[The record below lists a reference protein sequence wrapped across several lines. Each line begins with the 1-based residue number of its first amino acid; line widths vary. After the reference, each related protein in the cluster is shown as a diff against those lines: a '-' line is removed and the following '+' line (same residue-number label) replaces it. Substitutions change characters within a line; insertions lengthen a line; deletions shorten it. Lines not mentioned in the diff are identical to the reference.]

1 LVGIGS
7 RNGWEPFVKK
17 ESLMATTTT
26 QNASNGQASIG
37 RVELREIPLS
47 RIVVPEGF
55 NPRGEVAHDAELEAM
70 AETMRQRG
78 CLQPV
83 RVRASGTGEYV
94 LVAGERRYRAA
105 AIAALTQIPAT
116 VLPAGAGDEAE
127 QLDLL
132 TDAMIENEVRQDL
145 NPLRRAMGFQ
155 AMIDLG
161 LNIRGV
167 AERLG
172 GKTKRSSR
180 EKRIREHLAILTL
193 PEDVRKLVA
202 EEKVPMLVVK
212 ALAELAAIH
221 EELPAYAVAAV
232 LDVDDYSEPYTWQEV
247 IENAFD
253 VASTRCEVLPAGLFL
268 SSQSY
273 PLGNFE
279 LGEKAR
285 KDLAAYQK
293 LVGREMGMV
302 RFNAEHIER
311 ARVLGAAHQ
320 TGYGTLIV
328 GQDVATSL
336 VEDSIAE
343 ALKEARAQARQQ
355 RAAEKE
361 HAAAGAS
368 NTNGNGTGD
377 DDGESQGTEDGES
390 AEQDPQAQREAE
402 REKREAAIRFNLDL
416 GVLAFKHLPKIKAD
430 ERVLRILASVD
441 LVRSLCGIAS
451 RGARLSLPGWVT
463 QTPQRNEKMKT
474 TYMETYDAERR
485 AAAFLEGAESAG
497 DIAGRTLTLIALAS
511 FANEEDTVALSRQ
524 SHYELSFG
532 GPWAVQAKR
541 DLNAIVRE
549 RIKEEQLPAL
559 DAILTERIA
568 KDEREIAREQEIASA
583 TARLE
588 SVSDRLS
595 ELDEKELDQALSD
608 AEVAWGQYSLK
619 MDELRTQVEAVR
631 EQRAAAKAGE
641 HDHAEEKVAV
651 TA

>member
-1 LVGIGS
+1 
-7 RNGWEPFVKK
+7 
-17 ESLMATTTT
+17 MATSTTE
-26 QNASNGQASIG
+26 NASNGQASVG
-37 RVELREIPLS
+37 GVELREIPLS

-78 CLQPV
+78 CLQAV
-83 RVRASGTGEYV
+83 RVRASGTGQYV
-94 LVAGERRYRAA
+94 LIAGERRYHAA
-105 AIAALTQIPAT
+105 AMAALTQIPAT

-161 LNIRGV
+161 LNVRGV

-202 EEKVPMLVVK
+202 KEKVPMLAVK
-212 ALAELAAIH
+212 ALSELAAIH

-232 LDVDDYSEPYTWQEV
+232 LDVDKHSEPYTWQEV
-247 IENAFD
+247 AEGAFD
-253 VASTRCEVLPAGLFL
+253 VAFTRCEVLPAGLFL
-268 SSQSY
+268 SSESHR
-273 PLGNFE
+273 LSTFE
-279 LGEKAR
+279 LGEKAM

-293 LVGREMGMV
+293 LVGRELDSV
-302 RFNAEHIER
+302 WFSSERIER
-311 ARVLGAAHQ
+311 ARVLGAAHE

-336 VEDSIAE
+336 AEDCIAE
-343 ALKEARAQARQQ
+343 ALKGARAQARRQ
-355 RAAEKE
+355 REVEKE
-361 HAAAGAS
+361 RRAAGAS
-368 NTNGNGTGD
+368 NPNGSGD
-377 DDGESQGTEDGES
+377 DNNEPQETGDGES
-390 AEQDPQAQREAE
+390 AEQDPEAQRQAE
-402 REKREAAIRFNLDL
+402 REKREEAIRFNLDL

-441 LVRSLCGIAS
+441 LVRSLCEIAS
-451 RGARLSLPGWVT
+451 RGARLCLPGWVT
-463 QTPQRNEKMKT
+463 QTPQPKDKVKT

-485 AAAFLEGAESAG
+485 AAGFLEGAVSAG

-511 FANEEDTVALSRQ
+511 LANEQDTVAFSRQ
-524 SHYELSFG
+524 SHYELTFG

-549 RIKEEQLPAL
+549 RIKEGQFPAL
-559 DAILTERIA
+559 DAILSERIS
-568 KDEREIAREQEIASA
+568 KDEQDVAREQEIPSA
-583 TARLE
+583 NARLE
-588 SVSDRLS
+588 DVSGRLS
-595 ELDEKELDQALSD
+595 ELDEKELDQAISD
-608 AEVAWGQYSLK
+608 AVLAWGEYHPRTR
-619 MDELRTQVEAVR
+619 ELRTQIDGVR
-631 EQRAAAKAGE
+631 EQRAAAQAGE
-641 HDHAEEKVAV
+641 HEHTGEKVAV
-651 TA
+651 AA

>member
-1 LVGIGS
+1 
-7 RNGWEPFVKK
+7 
-17 ESLMATTTT
+17 MATSTTE
-26 QNASNGQASIG
+26 NASNGQTNIG

-47 RIVVPEGF
+47 RIFVPEGF

-94 LVAGERRYRAA
+94 LVAGERRYHAA

-132 TDAMIENEVRQDL
+132 TDAMIENEVRCDL

-161 LNIRGV
+161 LNVRGV

-202 EEKVPMLVVK
+202 DEKVPMLAVK
-212 ALAELAAIH
+212 ALSELAAIH

-232 LDVDDYSEPYTWQEV
+232 LDVDKHSEPYTWQEV
-247 IENAFD
+247 TESALN
-253 VASTRCEVLPAGLFL
+253 VALSHCEVLPAGLFH

-273 PLGNFE
+273 PLDTFE
-279 LGEKAR
+279 LSEKAK
-285 KDLAAYQK
+285 KDLAAHEK
-293 LVGREMGMV
+293 LVGRAIVAM
-302 RFNAEHIER
+302 RFSFEHIEQ
-311 ARVLGAAHQ
+311 ARLLGAAHQ
-320 TGYGTLIV
+320 TRYGTLIV
-328 GQDVATSL
+328 GQDVATRL
-336 VEDSIAE
+336 AEDYIAGV
-343 ALKEARAQARQQ
+343 LKEARAQVRRQ
-355 RAAEKE
+355 REAEKE
-361 HAAAGAS
+361 RLAVSGSDANATDGDQGGQPQGAG
-368 NTNGNGTGD
+368 
-377 DDGESQGTEDGES
+377 EGES
-390 AEQDPQAQREAE
+390 AGQDAQAQREAE
-402 REKREAAIRFNLDL
+402 REIREKAIRYNLDL
-416 GVLAFKHLPKIKAD
+416 GVLAFKHLAKIKVD

-441 LVRSLCGIAS
+441 LARSLREIAS
-451 RGARLSLPGWVT
+451 RGARLCLPGWVT
-463 QTPQRNEKMKT
+463 QTQQRNGKLKT

-485 AAAFLEGAESAG
+485 AAGFLADAESAG

-511 FANEEDTVALSRQ
+511 LANENDAVPQSRR
-524 SHYELSFG
+524 SYHTLRFR
-532 GPWAVQAKR
+532 GPWAVQAER
-541 DLNAIVRE
+541 DLYAIVRE
-549 RIKEEQLPAL
+549 RIKEGQLPAL
-559 DAILTERIA
+559 DKVLAKRIA
-568 KDEREIAREQEIASA
+568 KAAREQEIAGA
-583 TARLE
+583 NARLE
-588 SVSDRLS
+588 SVSGRLS

-608 AEVAWGQYSLK
+608 AELAWGKHAPKTRQ
-619 MDELRTQVEAVR
+619 LRAGINAVH

-641 HDHAEEKVAV
+641 HEHTDEPTAVA
-651 TA
+651 A

>member
-1 LVGIGS
+1 
-7 RNGWEPFVKK
+7 
-17 ESLMATTTT
+17 MATSTTE
-26 QNASNGQASIG
+26 NASNAQPSVG
-37 RVELREIPLS
+37 RVELREISLS
-47 RIVVPEGF
+47 RIVVPDGF

-78 CLQPV
+78 CLQAV

-161 LNIRGV
+161 LNVRGV

-172 GKTKRSSR
+172 GKTKRASR

-202 EEKVPMLVVK
+202 EEKVPMLAVK
-212 ALAELAAIH
+212 ALSELAAIH

-232 LDVDDYSEPYTWQEV
+232 LDDDEHVEPYTWQEV
-247 IENAFD
+247 AEGAFD
-253 VASTRCEVLPAGLFL
+253 VAYTRCEVLPAGLYL
-268 SSQSY
+268 SSQGY
-273 PLGNFE
+273 RLNMFE
-279 LGEKAR
+279 LGEKAS

-293 LVGREMGMV
+293 LVGREMAEV
-302 RFNAEHIER
+302 RFSSERIER
-311 ARVLGAAHQ
+311 ARLLGAAHH

-343 ALKEARAQARQQ
+343 ALKEARAQARRQHE
-355 RAAEKE
+355 ADKE
-361 HAAAGAS
+361 RGAS
-368 NTNGNGTGD
+368 DASSPSGSGD
-377 DDGESQGTEDGES
+377 SEGASTAS
-390 AEQDPQAQREAE
+390 DPGVQRQAE
-402 REKREAAIRFNLDL
+402 REKREEAIRFNLDL
-416 GVLAFKHLPKIKAD
+416 GVLAFKYLPKIKTD

-441 LVRSLCGIAS
+441 LVRSLREIAS
-451 RGARLSLPGWVT
+451 RGARLCLPGWVT
-463 QTPQRNEKMKT
+463 QTTQRNEKVKT

-485 AAAFLEGAESAG
+485 AASFLEGAVSAG

-511 FANEEDTVALSRQ
+511 LANEQDTVARSRQ
-524 SHYELSFG
+524 SHYELTFG
-532 GPWAVQAKR
+532 GPWAVQAER

-549 RIKEEQLPAL
+549 RIKEGQFPAL
-559 DAILTERIA
+559 DAILSERIA
-568 KDEREIAREQEIASA
+568 KDEQAIAREQETADASA
-583 TARLE
+583 RLQD
-588 SVSDRLS
+588 VNGRLS

-608 AEVAWGQYSLK
+608 AELAWGEYNPRTR
-619 MDELRTQVEAVR
+619 ELRTQLETVR
-631 EQRAAAKAGE
+631 EQRATAQAGE
-641 HDHAEEKVAV
+641 HEHAGEQAAVA
-651 TA
+651 A

>member
-1 LVGIGS
+1 
-7 RNGWEPFVKK
+7 
-17 ESLMATTTT
+17 MATSTTE
-26 QNASNGQASIG
+26 NASNGQASVG
-37 RVELREIPLS
+37 RVELREIPLA

-70 AETMRQRG
+70 AETMRRRG

-83 RVRASGTGEYV
+83 RVRLSGEGEYV

-105 AIAALTQIPAT
+105 AIASLMQIPAT
-116 VLPAGAGDEAE
+116 VLPAGSGDEAE

-161 LNIRGV
+161 LNVRGV

-202 EEKVPMLVVK
+202 EEKVPMLAVK

-232 LDVDDYSEPYTWQEV
+232 LDDDKHVEPYTWQEV
-247 IENAFD
+247 IEHAFD
-253 VASTRCEVLPAGLFL
+253 VAFTRCEVLPAGLYL
-268 SSQSY
+268 SSQGYRLSM
-273 PLGNFE
+273 FE
-279 LGEKAR
+279 LGEKAS

-293 LVGREMGMV
+293 LVGREMVEV
-302 RFNAEHIER
+302 RFSSERIER
-311 ARVLGAAHQ
+311 ARVLGAAHH

-328 GQDVATSL
+328 GEDVATSL
-336 VEDSIAE
+336 VEDSIVE
-343 ALKEARAQARQQ
+343 ALKEARAQARRQ
-355 RAAEKE
+355 READKE
-361 HAAAGAS
+361 RGAAGAS
-368 NTNGNGTGD
+368 SPSGTGD
-377 DDGESQGTEDGES
+377 DDDEPQGAGAGESV
-390 AEQDPQAQREAE
+390 EQDPQAQREAE
-402 REKREAAIRFNLDL
+402 REQREAAIRFNLEL
-416 GVLAFKHLPKIKAD
+416 GVLAFKYLPKIKAD

-441 LVRSLCGIAS
+441 LARSLREIAS
-451 RGARLSLPGWVT
+451 RGARLCLPGWVT
-463 QTPQRNEKMKT
+463 QTKQRNEKMKT

-485 AAAFLEGAESAG
+485 AADFLEGAVSAG

-511 FANEEDTVALSRQ
+511 LANEADAVPQSRR
-524 SHYELSFG
+524 SYHTLTFR
-532 GPWAVQAKR
+532 GPWAVQAER

-549 RIKEEQLPAL
+549 RIKEDQFPAL
-559 DAILTERIA
+559 DAILAERIA
-568 KDEREIAREQEIASA
+568 KDEQDIAREQETANA
-583 TARLE
+583 NARLQD
-588 SVSDRLS
+588 VNGRLS

-608 AEVAWGQYSLK
+608 AELAWGEYNPRTR
-619 MDELRTQVEAVR
+619 ELRTQIDTVR
-631 EQRAAAKAGE
+631 EQRAAAQEGEHEHAGE
-641 HDHAEEKVAV
+641 QAAVA
-651 TA
+651 A

>member
-1 LVGIGS
+1 
-7 RNGWEPFVKK
+7 
-17 ESLMATTTT
+17 MATTTT
-26 QNASNGQASIG
+26 KNASNGRASID

-83 RVRASGTGEYV
+83 RVRENGTGEYV

-132 TDAMIENEVRQDL
+132 TDAMIENEVRCDL

-155 AMIDLG
+155 AMIELG
-161 LNIRGV
+161 LNVRGV

-212 ALAELAAIH
+212 ALSELAAIH

-232 LDVDDYSEPYTWQEV
+232 LDVDDFTEPYTWQEV
-247 IENAFD
+247 AENAFD
-253 VASTRCEVLPAGLFL
+253 VASTRCEVLPPGLFL

-273 PLGNFE
+273 PLDTFE
-279 LGEKAR
+279 LGEKAT

-293 LVGREMGMV
+293 LVDREMGMV
-302 RFNAEHIER
+302 RFTSERIER

-343 ALKEARAQARQQ
+343 SLKEARAQARQQ
-355 RAAEKE
+355 RATEKDR
-361 HAAAGAS
+361 AATGS
-368 NTNGNGTGD
+368 SSTNGSD
-377 DDGESQGTEDGES
+377 DDGEESQTAGDGES
-390 AEQDPQAQREAE
+390 AEQDPQAKRQAE

-463 QTPQRNEKMKT
+463 QTLQRNEKMKT

-485 AAAFLEGAESAG
+485 AAGFLEGAESAG

-511 FANEEDTVALSRQ
+511 LANETDTVAFSRQ
-524 SHYELSFG
+524 SHYELTFG
-532 GPWAVQAKR
+532 GPWAMQAKR

-549 RIKEEQLPAL
+549 RIKEGQLPAL

-568 KDEREIAREQEIASA
+568 KDEWETAREQEIASA

-588 SVSDRLS
+588 RVSDRLS
-595 ELDEKELDQALSD
+595 ELNEKDLDQALND
-608 AEVAWGQYSLK
+608 AEVGWGEYNPK
-619 MDELRTQVEAVR
+619 TRELRTQIDAVR
-631 EQRAAAKAGE
+631 EQRADAKAGE
-641 HDHAEEKVAV
+641 HEHTDKQAAVA
-651 TA
+651 A